1 MLEMLI
7 NPKKA
12 ERRPWEMFFIG
23 AFYASL
29 SVLLVN
35 WVFAQDAVLNQ
46 RAGVLVVLFTV
57 LFSIPFIYYTIRL
70 EEKKITKTSG
80 SWQLLKEHRKAIY
93 AFLWLFL
100 GFTIAFAFWYSVL
113 PSTQS
118 FRAQI
123 ETYCMINRPG
133 NFDSCVRQY
142 GIKDSTQVTPF
153 LTNTERLFLIFTNNM
168 YVLLFTLVFSLI
180 FGAGVIFILAWN
192 ASVIGSAIGIFTDY
206 QLSAL
211 PMGLLRFFVHGV
223 FEIGSYFI
231 IALAGGMISVAV
243 IRHETGTD
251 KFWSVLQDSLNLII
265 LSVIIL
271 FFAALVEVFVTP
283 ALFSG

>member
-35 WVFAQDAVLNQ
+35 WVFTQDAVLVKSS
-46 RAGVLVVLFTV
+46 GILVVLFTV
-57 LFSIPFIYYTIRL
+57 LFSIPFVYYTIRF
-70 EEKKITKTSG
+70 EETKIVKGRG
-80 SWQLLKEHRKAIY
+80 SWQLLKDHRTAIY
-93 AFLWLFL
+93 AFLWLFV
-100 GFTIAFAFWYSVL
+100 GFTIAFAFWYTLL
-113 PSTQS
+113 PTTTS
-118 FRAQI
+118 FKQQI

-133 NFDSCVRQY
+133 NFEECVQQY
-142 GIKDSTQVTPF
+142 GIKDTTQVTPF
-153 LTNTERLFLIFTNNM
+153 LTNRERLFLIFTNNM

-192 ASVIGSAIGIFTDY
+192 ATVIGAAIGIFTDY
-206 QLSAL
+206 KLTAL
-211 PMGLLRFFVHGV
+211 PLGLLRFFTHGL

-231 IALAGGMISVAV
+231 IALAGGMVSVAV
-243 IRHETGTD
+243 IRHETGTE
-251 KFWSVLQDSLNLII
+251 KFWEVLQDSLNLII
-265 LSVIIL
+265 SSVIIL
-271 FFAALVEVFVTP
+271 FAAALIEVFITP
-283 ALFSG
+283 ALF